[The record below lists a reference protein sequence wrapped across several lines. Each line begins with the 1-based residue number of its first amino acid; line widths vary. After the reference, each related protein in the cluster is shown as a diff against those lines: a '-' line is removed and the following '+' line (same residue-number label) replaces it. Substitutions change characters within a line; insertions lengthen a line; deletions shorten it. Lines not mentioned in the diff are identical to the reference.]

1 MTPHLARQIAISLLL
16 AARCAA
22 GHAADA
28 APAGLFVDPT
38 RPPSTA
44 SAVPG
49 AQKGAQSRTVQSVLI
64 APGRSVAVVDGEL
77 VRVGSRLGEAQVVK
91 IDESGV
97 VLRIGARM
105 ETLRLFP
112 DAARVGPRASRH
124 NTNEE
129 RAK

>member
-1 MTPHLARQIAISLLL
+1 MNLRFARPIAISVLL
-16 AARCAA
+16 AVRCAA
-22 GHAADA
+22 GYAADA
-28 APAGLFVDPT
+28 APAGVFADPT
-38 RPPSTA
+38 RPPTV
-44 SAVPG
+44 SAPG
-49 AQKGAQSRTVQSVLI
+49 AEKGAQNRTVQSVLI

-97 VLRIGARM
+97 VLRNGAKM
-105 ETLRLFP
+105 ETLRLLP

>member
-1 MTPHLARQIAISLLL
+1 MNQHLARLVAISVLLV
-16 AARCAA
+16 A
-22 GHAADA
+22 GSGASIASDT
-28 APAGLFVDPT
+28 APAGVFADPT
-38 RPPSTA
+38 RPPSVL

-49 AQKGAQSRTVQSVLI
+49 AEKSTQNRTVQSVLI
-64 APGRSVAVVDGEL
+64 APGRSVAVVDGEM

-97 VLRIGARM
+97 VLRSGART
-105 ETLRLFP
+105 ETLRLLP
-112 DAARVGPRASRH
+112 DAARVGPRTSRH